1 MGKIIDLTGQTFGRL
16 TVIRYAGIAKNR
28 KALWECECSCGN
40 RIVVQGT
47 NLRNGNTSSCG
58 CLHKERFNG
67 HKHGLKHTRLYS
79 IWCAM
84 KARCSNPHTK
94 SYRNYGGRGI
104 AVCEEWNNDFMCF
117 YNWAMSNG
125 YEENLSIDRIN
136 VNGNYEPSNCRWTDT
151 ETQANNT
158 RTNRKISYKEKTLTV
173 AQWEKLTGLPIWER
187 LHYGWTLEECFER
200 PLNDRRSVFKY
211 NGKAYTVA
219 ELSKLFDVPYTTL
232 YTRLVVRHWDI
243 EKALNKTKENS
254 DEN

>member
-1 MGKIIDLTGQTFGRL
+1 MVKVRKDLSGKYFGRL
-16 TVIRYAGIAKNR
+16 KVIKQSENDYVNPQGRHFAQ
-28 KALWECECSCGN
+28 WECECSCGN
-40 RIVVQGT
+40 RIVVQGA

-136 VNGNYEPSNCRWTDT
+136 VNGNYEPSNCRWVNMAV
-151 ETQANNT
+151 QQNN
-158 RTNRKISYKEKTLTV
+158 RSNNRI
-173 AQWEKLTGLPIWER
+173 
-187 LHYGWTLEECFER
+187 LE
-200 PLNDRRSVFKY
+200 Y
-211 NGKAYTVA
+211 NGQKKTITEWAKYCGLSYRNLYYRLNNGYTIEEA
-219 ELSKLFDVPYTTL
+219 
-232 YTRLVVRHWDI
+232 I
-243 EKALNKTKENS
+243 EKPKRKLHK
-254 DEN
+254 